1 MFQSE
6 IIIPV
11 GYYILFSGSLVHG
24 GSKSFVQNKEK
35 YPNYIILFFIIA
47 ENKYKHDVCEMTH
60 NLTKMIFV
68 QQNFPNVYHSTMYH
82 RSVLLIY
89 RKL

>member
-11 GYYILFSGSLVHG
+11 GYYILFSCSLVHG
-24 GSKSFVQNKEK
+24 GSKSFVQSKEK

-47 ENKYKHDVCEMTH
+47 ENKY
-60 NLTKMIFV
+60 
-68 QQNFPNVYHSTMYH
+68 
-82 RSVLLIY
+82 
-89 RKL
+89 